1 VPDGVRLARELG
13 MESELVAP
21 AAGKA
26 LLWTGGQLKN
36 LPAGLVL
43 GAPGRL
49 FPLVASGILS
59 PAGIL
64 RAGLDL
70 VLPAS
75 DWSKDLPVAT
85 VIARRFGR
93 QVAERLVDPL
103 VGGIHAGRT
112 EELSVESTAPQ
123 LLQAA
128 RARRSL
134 LLGLRQMPTPPTGP
148 TFLAPRAGM
157 GRLVERLVEALDEKG
172 VRFEAVPV
180 TAVRVGK
187 GAGVVI
193 EPAGV
198 FDAAVVA
205 TPGRVA
211 AQLLHQASPEA
222 AEGLAGIRT
231 ASVALV
237 TMAYPRRD
245 LDLPLETS
253 GILVP
258 RFEGHLMTA
267 CSFGSVKWPHWSDPT
282 TTVLRVSAGR
292 AGDERALQLPDD
304 ELVDRLQGEIG
315 QALGTRSS
323 PTAWRVSRWPDA
335 FPQYEVGHLGRVARI
350 ESLLRRSLPAVAL
363 AGASFR
369 GSGIPACVAS
379 GRRAASMLI
388 GAVDGET

>member
-1 VPDGVRLARELG
+1 
-13 MESELVAP
+13 
-21 AAGKA
+21 
-26 LLWTGGQLKN
+26 
-36 LPAGLVL
+36 
-43 GAPGRL
+43 
-49 FPLVASGILS
+49 
-59 PAGIL
+59 
-64 RAGLDL
+64 
-70 VLPAS
+70 
-75 DWSKDLPVAT
+75 VAT

-134 LLGLRQMPTPPTGP
+134 LLGLRQMPTPPAGP

-172 VRFEAVPV
+172 VRFETVPV
-180 TAVRVGK
+180 TAVRAGK

-205 TPGRVA
+205 TPGPVA
-211 AQLLHQASPEA
+211 AQLLHQANPEA

-237 TMAYPRRD
+237 TMAYPRHD
-245 LDLPLETS
+245 LDLPADTS

-282 TTVLRVSAGR
+282 TAILRVSAGR
-292 AGDERALQLPDD
+292 AGDERALHLPDD

-335 FPQYEVGHLGRVARI
+335 FPQYEVDHLGRVARI